1 MDLFKIEAN
10 YIDIFNKEIYPASIA
25 IANGHIASIEKINA
39 TLDEYVLPG
48 FIDAHIHI
56 ESSFL
61 IPSNFAH
68 LVVAHGTVAT
78 ISDPHEIANVN
89 GIDGINF
96 MINNSKKTEFKFFF
110 GAPSCVP
117 ALSQEFET
125 SGYVLNDKDIDE
137 LMKLDDIYYLAE
149 VMDFKGVI
157 NKDIEIINKI
167 NSALKRNKVV
177 DGHAPG
183 LSPNL
188 TLKHASSGISTDHEC
203 LTIEDA
209 RYKLSLG
216 MKILIREGSAAKNFE
231 SLHPL
236 ISECSK
242 KYCDSLMFCFDDAH
256 PNDILNGHIN
266 LIVARAIKHG
276 HDFFDVLKIAC
287 INPVLHYKIPVGLL
301 RIGDPADFIITKDIK
316 TFKINKTYINGKLV
330 FNDGISLIPL
340 INEIPINNFNCS
352 KKSISDFKFSTKN
365 KMIPVIKCISNQIIT
380 HKTMIDSNLLAPDF
394 QSNIAEDILK
404 IAIINRY
411 KDNSKISI
419 GFIKNFGI
427 RNGAIGST
435 VAHDSH
441 NIILVGSNDEYL
453 CKAANTIIQNKGGLC
468 ALNNEKTIIMELPIS
483 GLMST
488 LSAERVASQYIKL
501 NDFCKNVLGSR
512 LDDPLITLS
521 FMSLTVVPHL
531 KINDKGLF
539 DVDSFCFVDY

>member
-96 MINNSKKTEFKFFF
+96 MINNSKKPEFKFFF

-188 TLKHASSGISTDHEC
+188 TLKYASSGISTDHEC

-512 LDDPLITLS
+512 LDDPLMTLS

>member
-188 TLKHASSGISTDHEC
+188 TLKYASSGISTDHEC

-301 RIGDPADFIITKDIK
+301 RIGDPVDFIITKDIK

-512 LDDPLITLS
+512 LDDPLMTLS

>member
-1 MDLFKIEAN
+1 MGLFKIEAN
-10 YIDIFNKEIYPASIA
+10 YIDIFNKEIYPASIT
-25 IANGHIASIEKINA
+25 IKNGYIVSIKKINA
-39 TLDEYVLPG
+39 ILKEYVLPG

-68 LVVAHGTVAT
+68 LVVQHGTVAT

-117 ALSQEFET
+117 ALSSEFET
-125 SGYVLNDKDIDE
+125 SGHVLDDQDVDK
-137 LMKLDDIYYLAE
+137 LMKSNDIYYLSE

-157 NKDIEIINKI
+157 NKDVGIINKI

-183 LSPNL
+183 LSPYL
-188 TLKHASSGISTDHEC
+188 TLKYASSGISTDHEC
-203 LTIEDA
+203 STIEDA

-216 MKILIREGSAAKNFE
+216 MKIIIREGSAAKNFE

-242 KYCDSLMFCFDDAH
+242 EYCDSLMFCFDDAH

-266 LIVARAIKHG
+266 SIVARAIEYG

-301 RIGDPADFIITKDIK
+301 RTGDPADFIITKDIK
-316 TFKINKTYINGKLV
+316 TFKIDKTYINGKLV
-330 FNDGISLIPL
+330 FNDGISHIPL
-340 INEIPINNFNCS
+340 ISEIPINNFNCEQ
-352 KKSISDFKFSTKN
+352 KSILDFKFSTKN
-365 KMIPVIKCISNQIIT
+365 KMIPIINCINNQIIT
-380 HKTMIDSNLLAPDF
+380 HKAMIDSNLLAPDF

-404 IAIINRY
+404 IAVINRY
-411 KDNSKISI
+411 ENNSKISI

-427 RNGAIGST
+427 RKGAIGST

-441 NIILVGSNDEYL
+441 NIIVVGTNDEYL
-453 CKAANTIIQNKGGLC
+453 CKATNIIIENKGGLC
-468 ALNNEKTIIMELPIS
+468 ALNNEKTIIMKLPIS
-483 GLMST
+483 GLMSV
-488 LSAERVASQYIKL
+488 LPAKEIASQYAKL
-501 NDFCKNVLGSR
+501 NDFCKNALGSK
-512 LDDPLITLS
+512 LDDPLMTLS

-539 DVDSFCFVDY
+539 DVDSFCFLNY

>member
-61 IPSNFAH
+61 VPSNFAH

-188 TLKHASSGISTDHEC
+188 TLKYASSGISTDHEC

-512 LDDPLITLS
+512 LDDPLMTLS

>member
-96 MINNSKKTEFKFFF
+96 MINNSKKTEVKFFF

-188 TLKHASSGISTDHEC
+188 TLKYASSGISTDHEC

-512 LDDPLITLS
+512 LDDPLMTLS

>member
-188 TLKHASSGISTDHEC
+188 TLKYASSGISTDHEC

-216 MKILIREGSAAKNFE
+216 MKIIIREGNDAKNFV

-512 LDDPLITLS
+512 LDDPLMTLS

>member
-1 MDLFKIEAN
+1 MGLFKIEAN
-10 YIDIFNKEIYPASIA
+10 YIDIFNKEIYPASIT
-25 IANGHIASIEKINA
+25 IENGYIVSIKKINA
-39 TLDEYVLPG
+39 ILKEYVLPG

-68 LVVAHGTVAT
+68 LVVQHGTVAT

-117 ALSQEFET
+117 ALSSEFET
-125 SGYVLNDKDIDE
+125 SGHVLDDQDVDK
-137 LMKLDDIYYLAE
+137 LMKSNDIYYLSE

-157 NKDIEIINKI
+157 NKDVGIINKI

-183 LSPNL
+183 LSPYL
-188 TLKHASSGISTDHEC
+188 TLKYASSGISTDHEC
-203 LTIEDA
+203 STIEDA

-216 MKILIREGSAAKNFE
+216 MKIIIREGSAAKNFE

-242 KYCDSLMFCFDDAH
+242 EYCDSLMFCFDDAH

-266 LIVARAIKHG
+266 SIVARAIEYG

-301 RIGDPADFIITKDIK
+301 RTGDPADFIITKDIK
-316 TFKINKTYINGKLV
+316 TFKIDKTYINGKLV
-330 FNDGISLIPL
+330 FNDGISHIPL
-340 INEIPINNFNCS
+340 ISEIPINNFNCEQ
-352 KKSISDFKFSTKN
+352 KSILDFKFSTKN
-365 KMIPVIKCISNQIIT
+365 KMIPIINCINNQIIT
-380 HKTMIDSNLLAPDF
+380 HKAMIDSNLLAPDF

-404 IAIINRY
+404 IAVINRY
-411 KDNSKISI
+411 ENNSKISI

-427 RNGAIGST
+427 RKGAIGST

-441 NIILVGSNDEYL
+441 NIIVVGTNDEYL
-453 CKAANTIIQNKGGLC
+453 CKATNIIIENKGGLC
-468 ALNNEKTIIMELPIS
+468 ALNNEKTIIMKLPIS
-483 GLMST
+483 GLMSV
-488 LSAERVASQYIKL
+488 LPAKEIASQYAKL
-501 NDFCKNVLGSR
+501 NDFCKNALGSK
-512 LDDPLITLS
+512 LDDPLMTLS

-539 DVDSFCFVDY
+539 DVDSFCFLNY

>member
-1 MDLFKIEAN
+1 MGLFKIEAN
-10 YIDIFNKEIYPASIA
+10 YIDIFNKEIYPASITIENGYIVSIKKIDA
-25 IANGHIASIEKINA
+25 ILK
-39 TLDEYVLPG
+39 EYVLPG

-68 LVVAHGTVAT
+68 LVVQHGTVAT

-117 ALSQEFET
+117 ALSSEFET
-125 SGYVLNDKDIDE
+125 SGHVLDDQDVDK
-137 LMKLDDIYYLAE
+137 LMKSNDIYYLSE

-157 NKDIEIINKI
+157 NKDVGIINKI

-183 LSPNL
+183 LSPYL
-188 TLKHASSGISTDHEC
+188 TLKYVSSGISTDHEC

-209 RYKLSLG
+209 KYKLSLG
-216 MKILIREGSAAKNFE
+216 MKIIIREGSAAKNFE

-242 KYCDSLMFCFDDAH
+242 EYCDSLMFCFDDAH
-256 PNDILNGHIN
+256 PNDILHGHIN
-266 LIVARAIKHG
+266 SIVARAIEYG
-276 HDFFDVLKIAC
+276 HSFFDVLKIAC

-301 RIGDPADFIITKDIK
+301 RTGDPADFVITKDIK
-316 TFKINKTYINGKLV
+316 TFKIDKTYINGKLV
-330 FNDGISLIPL
+330 FNEGISHIPL
-340 INEIPINNFNCS
+340 ISEIPINNFNCEQ
-352 KKSISDFKFSTKN
+352 KSILDFKFSTKN
-365 KMIPVIKCISNQIIT
+365 RMIPIINCINNQIIT

-404 IAIINRY
+404 IAVINRY
-411 KDNSKISI
+411 ENNSKISI

-427 RNGAIGST
+427 RKGAIGST

-441 NIILVGSNDEYL
+441 NIIVVGTNDEYL
-453 CKAANTIIQNKGGLC
+453 CKATNIIIENKGGLC
-468 ALNNEKTIIMELPIS
+468 ALNNEKTIIIKLPIS
-483 GLMST
+483 GLMSA
-488 LSAERVASQYIKL
+488 LPAKEIASQYVKL
-501 NDFCKNVLGSR
+501 NDFCKNVLGSQ
-512 LDDPLITLS
+512 LDDPLMTLS

-539 DVDSFCFVDY
+539 DVDSFCFLNY

>member
-188 TLKHASSGISTDHEC
+188 TLKYASSGISTDHEC

-441 NIILVGSNDEYL
+441 SIILVGSNDEYL

-512 LDDPLITLS
+512 LDDPLMTLS

>member
-39 TLDEYVLPG
+39 TLDEYVLLG

-61 IPSNFAH
+61 VPSNFAH

-188 TLKHASSGISTDHEC
+188 TLKYASSGISTDHEC

-512 LDDPLITLS
+512 LDDPLMTLS

>member
-188 TLKHASSGISTDHEC
+188 TLKYASSGISTDHEC

-512 LDDPLITLS
+512 LDDPLMTLS

>member
-1 MDLFKIEAN
+1 
-10 YIDIFNKEIYPASIA
+10 
-25 IANGHIASIEKINA
+25 
-39 TLDEYVLPG
+39 
-48 FIDAHIHI
+48 
-56 ESSFL
+56 
-61 IPSNFAH
+61 
-68 LVVAHGTVAT
+68 
-78 ISDPHEIANVN
+78 
-89 GIDGINF
+89 
-96 MINNSKKTEFKFFF
+96 
-110 GAPSCVP
+110 
-117 ALSQEFET
+117 
-125 SGYVLNDKDIDE
+125 VLNDKDIDE

-157 NKDIEIINKI
+157 NKDVEIINKI

-188 TLKHASSGISTDHEC
+188 TLKYASSGISTDHEC

-216 MKILIREGSAAKNFE
+216 MKIIIREGSAAKNFE

-236 ISECSK
+236 ISECPK

-266 LIVARAIKHG
+266 LIVARAIEYG

-316 TFKINKTYINGKLV
+316 TFKIDKTYINGKLV

-365 KMIPVIKCISNQIIT
+365 KMIPVINCISNQIIT
-380 HKTMIDSNLLAPDF
+380 HKTMINSNLLAPDF

-453 CKAANTIIQNKGGLC
+453 CKAANIIIQNKGGLC

-488 LSAERVASQYIKL
+488 LSAEEIASQYIKL
-501 NDFCKNVLGSR
+501 NYFCKNVLGSQ
-512 LDDPLITLS
+512 LDDPLMTLS

>member
-25 IANGHIASIEKINA
+25 IVNGHIASIEKINA

-188 TLKHASSGISTDHEC
+188 TLKYASSGISTDHEC

-512 LDDPLITLS
+512 LDDPLMTLS

>member
-1 MDLFKIEAN
+1 MNLFKIEAN

-188 TLKHASSGISTDHEC
+188 TLKYASSGISTDHEC

-512 LDDPLITLS
+512 LDDPLMTLS

>member
-10 YIDIFNKEIYPASIA
+10 YIDIFNKEIYPASIT

-188 TLKHASSGISTDHEC
+188 TLKYASSGISTDHEC

-512 LDDPLITLS
+512 LDDPLMTLS

>member
-96 MINNSKKTEFKFFF
+96 MINNSKKTEFKFFLV
-110 GAPSCVP
+110 APSCVP

-188 TLKHASSGISTDHEC
+188 TLKYASSGISTDHEC

-512 LDDPLITLS
+512 LDDPLMTLS

>member
-188 TLKHASSGISTDHEC
+188 TLKYASSGISTDHEC

-411 KDNSKISI
+411 KDNSKIST

-512 LDDPLITLS
+512 LDDPLMTLS

>member
-188 TLKHASSGISTDHEC
+188 TLKYASSGISTDHEC

-512 LDDPLITLS
+512 LDDPLMTLS

-539 DVDSFCFVDY
+539 DVDSFCFLDY

>member
-149 VMDFKGVI
+149 VMNFKGVI

-188 TLKHASSGISTDHEC
+188 TLKYASSGISTDHEC

-512 LDDPLITLS
+512 LDDPLMTLS

>member
-25 IANGHIASIEKINA
+25 IANGHIVSIEKINA

-117 ALSQEFET
+117 ALSQKFET

-157 NKDIEIINKI
+157 NKDVEIINKI

-188 TLKHASSGISTDHEC
+188 TLKYASSGISTDHEC

-216 MKILIREGSAAKNFE
+216 MKIIIREGSAAKNFE

-236 ISECSK
+236 ISECPK

-266 LIVARAIKHG
+266 LIVARAIEHG

-316 TFKINKTYINGKLV
+316 TFKIDKTYINGKLV

-365 KMIPVIKCISNQIIT
+365 KMIPVINCISNQIIT
-380 HKTMIDSNLLAPDF
+380 HKTMINSNLLAPDF
-394 QSNIAEDILK
+394 QSNLAEDILK

-453 CKAANTIIQNKGGLC
+453 CKAANIIIQNKGGLC
-468 ALNNEKTIIMELPIS
+468 ALNNEKTIIMKLPIS

-488 LSAERVASQYIKL
+488 LSAEEIASQYIKL
-501 NDFCKNVLGSR
+501 NDFCKNVLGSQ
-512 LDDPLITLS
+512 LDDPLMTLS

-539 DVDSFCFVDY
+539 DVDSFCFLDY

>member
-1 MDLFKIEAN
+1 MGLFKIEAN
-10 YIDIFNKEIYPASIA
+10 YIDIFNKEIYPASITIKNGYIVSIKKIDA
-25 IANGHIASIEKINA
+25 ILK
-39 TLDEYVLPG
+39 EYVLPG

-68 LVVAHGTVAT
+68 LVVQHGTVAT

-89 GIDGINF
+89 GIEGINF
-96 MINNSKKTEFKFFF
+96 MINNSKKTEFKIFF

-117 ALSQEFET
+117 ALSSEFET
-125 SGYVLNDKDIDE
+125 SGHVLDDQDVDK
-137 LMKLDDIYYLAE
+137 LMQSNDIYYLSE

-157 NKDIEIINKI
+157 NKDVGIINKI

-183 LSPNL
+183 LSPYL
-188 TLKHASSGISTDHEC
+188 TLKYASSGISTDHEC
-203 LTIEDA
+203 STIEDA

-216 MKILIREGSAAKNFE
+216 MKIIIREGSAAKNFE

-242 KYCDSLMFCFDDAH
+242 EYCDSLMFCFDDAH

-266 LIVARAIKHG
+266 SIVARAIEYG

-301 RIGDPADFIITKDIK
+301 RTGDPADFIITKDIK
-316 TFKINKTYINGKLV
+316 TFEIDKTYINGKLV
-330 FNDGISLIPL
+330 FNDGISHIPL
-340 INEIPINNFNCS
+340 ISEIPINNFNCEQ
-352 KKSISDFKFSTKN
+352 KSILDFKFSTKN
-365 KMIPVIKCISNQIIT
+365 KMIPIINCINNQIIT

-404 IAIINRY
+404 IAVINRY
-411 KDNSKISI
+411 ENNSKISI

-427 RNGAIGST
+427 RKGAIGST

-441 NIILVGSNDEYL
+441 NIIVVGTNDEYL
-453 CKAANTIIQNKGGLC
+453 CKATNIIIENKGGLC
-468 ALNNEKTIIMELPIS
+468 ALNNEKTIIIKLPIS
-483 GLMST
+483 GLMSA
-488 LSAERVASQYIKL
+488 LPAKEIASQYVKL
-501 NDFCKNVLGSR
+501 NDFCKNVLGSQ
-512 LDDPLITLS
+512 LDDPLMTLS

-539 DVDSFCFVDY
+539 DVDSFCFLNY